1 MNRCF
6 LRLGAV
12 LVISL
17 STGLLEIR
25 AQSSSTRFEI
35 GGQFSG
41 IRADNSPGST
51 FFRGRPGNRLDVGG
65 GGRFTFNLNR
75 YVDLES
81 ELNFFKEKETFASGA
96 TEVTFEGTKTQ
107 GVFGAKAGIRRSRFG
122 VFGKLRPGFMHFNK
136 DSDCP
141 GCEIHGNYEFALDAG
156 GVVEFYPSKR
166 FLVRFDVG
174 DTMIFLEEKRHV
186 SEGILQV
193 FQNAETV
200 HKFQFS
206 IGAGF
211 RF

>member
-1 MNRCF
+1 MYSSL

-12 LVISL
+12 MVMFL
-17 STGLLEIR
+17 STGLPEIR
-25 AQSSSTRFEI
+25 AQSSATRFEI

-51 FFRGRPGNRLDVGG
+51 FFKGRPGDRLDVGG
-65 GGRFTFNLNR
+65 GGRFTFNLKR

-81 ELNFFKEKETFASGA
+81 ELNFFREEEKFAAGA
-96 TEVTFEGTKTQ
+96 TQVTFEGTKIE
-107 GVFGAKAGIRRSRFG
+107 GVFGAKGGIRRDKFG

-141 GCEIHGNYEFALDAG
+141 GCDIHGNYEFALDAG
-156 GVVEFYPSKR
+156 GVFEFYPSKR

-174 DTMIFLEEKRHV
+174 DTMIFLEEKRHIV
-186 SEGILQV
+186 EGFQQV
-193 FQNAETV
+193 FQNAQTV

-206 IGAGF
+206 VGAGF